1 MRAAVLW
8 LACVLAGCAAVKA
21 EVPPELAGTAWVVED
36 LEGRGVIDDLRS
48 TLEFPE
54 VGRAAGDLGCNRFTA
69 TVRQSDTALEFGP
82 VAATR
87 RMCPPAIM
95 DQEDRYARVL
105 EATRGARVE
114 GPYLF
119 LLDEAGAKL
128 ARLTRMDAP
137 AALGEDERSG
147 VPDGP
152 G

>member
-8 LACVLAGCAAVKA
+8 VACIFMGSAAVKA
-21 EVPPELAGTAWVVED
+21 DVPLELAGTSWVVED
-36 LEGRGVIDDLRS
+36 LEDHGVMDDLQS

-54 VGRAAGDLGCNRFTA
+54 AGRAAGNLGCNRFTA
-69 TVRQSDTALEFGP
+69 TVRQSGPAMEFGP

-105 EATRGARVE
+105 EATRGVRVE

-119 LLDEAGAKL
+119 LLDEAGATL

-137 AALGEDERSG
+137 AAHGGDERSG
-147 VPDGP
+147 AADGP